1 MHQRRFLLVS
11 IRIIAIAAFVHL
23 VFSAATFAQTSNVN
37 LAWEPLSGADV
48 DRYMVYVGTA
58 PSAQDAGVYTVSGA
72 ETSYAFAATPGVLYY
87 FSVSAV
93 TSEGIESPRSEE
105 ISGAIPLLAPPGNRT
120 STVGVPIVAVH
131 LSADDPD
138 DGIVRFTHT
147 GLPPGLVLDSDT
159 GIISGI
165 PESIGTFTVEVFASD
180 DVLTSSR
187 SFEWTVRGSGSG
199 DTTAPSLTINS
210 PVPGQSVISSTLTVS
225 GTASDS
231 GLGDS
236 GILRVTVNGQLASGG
251 TASGGRTAYWSRT
264 LTLSGTSNTI
274 LVEALDGIG
283 NYAAELVT
291 VTRDAAAPSLVI
303 SSHTSGQTVTSST
316 ITVSGTASDSGR
328 GGNGISRVT
337 VNGSTASGGTS
348 TGNDTANWSRSVT
361 LSGGLNTVTVVAVD
375 GAGNARTQ
383 STSITYTPQ
392 SSQSLTIASLTSNLA
407 SPQARET
414 SIGFTAVAG
423 GGTAPYQFKWWVE
436 NGGVWSVAQDWS
448 RISTFNWQPTE
459 TATYTIAVWARSA
472 GVTTDEAQAVAQVPY
487 VIARGVSSGGSSGT
501 PLSITSLTSDRSS
514 PRSVGTT
521 INFTAAAAGGTAPYQ
536 FKWWVQSGGV
546 WNVAREW
553 GSSNTLTWQPTTAGS
568 YMVAVWVRNSGVTT
582 DASQALAQVPYVIS
596 SVVSPP
602 SDTQQL
608 SITSLTSNRSSPRP
622 VGSTINFTAA
632 AAGGMAP
639 YQFKWWVQSGG
650 VWYVAREWSTTETLS
665 WQPTTAGSYMVA
677 VWVRNAESTADASEA
692 LAQVPYVISP
702 IDGSTESDSSG
713 SSGNTPL
720 AITGLWSSRASP
732 QVPGRLITFSTA
744 ATGGRAP
751 YQFKWWVFDGSS
763 WSVAQ
768 DWSTSANLSWQPMI
782 EGMYVVAV
790 WVRNDGVTADASQG
804 LAQVPYVISP

>member
-1 MHQRRFLLVS
+1 MHPRRFLLVL
-11 IRIIAIAAFVHL
+11 IRIIAIAVFVHL

-105 ISGAIPLLAPPGNRT
+105 ISGAIPLLASPGNRT
-120 STVGVPIVAVH
+120 STVGVPIVAVY

-138 DGIVRFTHT
+138 DGIVGFTHT

-159 GIISGI
+159 GIITGI

-180 DVLTSSR
+180 GVLTSSR

-264 LTLSGTSNTI
+264 LTLSGASNTI
-274 LVEALDGIG
+274 LVEALDGMG

-316 ITVSGTASDSGR
+316 ITLSGTASDSGR

-337 VNGSTASGGTS
+337 VNGSTASGGTA

-361 LSGGLNTVTVVAVD
+361 LSSGLNTVTVVAVD

-383 STSITYTPQ
+383 SASITYTSQ
-392 SSQSLTIASLTSNLA
+392 SSQSLTITSLTSNVP
-407 SPQARET
+407 SPQARGT
-414 SIGFTAVAG
+414 SIGLTAVAS

-436 NGGVWSVAQDWS
+436 IGGVWSVAQDWGGS
-448 RISTFNWQPTE
+448 STFNWQPTE

-472 GVTTDEAQAVAQVPY
+472 GVTTDEAQAVAQLPY
-487 VIARGVSSGGSSGT
+487 VISRGVSSGSGT
-501 PLSITSLTSDRSS
+501 PLSVTSLTSDRSS

-546 WNVAREW
+546 WYVAREW
-553 GSSNTLTWQPTTAGS
+553 STSNMLTWQPTTAGS
-568 YMVAVWVRNSGVTT
+568 YMVAVWVRNSGVTI
-582 DASQALAQVPYVIS
+582 DASQALAQMPYVIS
-596 SVVSPP
+596 SVVNSPSP
-602 SDTQQL
+602 APL
-608 SITSLTSNRSSPRP
+608 SITSLTSDRSSPRP
-622 VGSTINFTAA
+622 VGTTITFAAA
-632 AAGGMAP
+632 AAGGAAP

-650 VWYVAREWSTTETLS
+650 EWYVAREWSTRDTLA
-665 WQPTTAGSYMVA
+665 WQPPEAGSYMVA
-677 VWVRNAESTADASEA
+677 VWVRNYGSTADASEA
-692 LAQVPYVISP
+692 LAQVPFVISP
-702 IDGSTESDSSG
+702 ADTSTESGSTG
-713 SSGNTPL
+713 SSGDAPL

-732 QVPGRLITFSTA
+732 QVPGRVITFSTA
-744 ATGGRAP
+744 ASGGRAP

-763 WSVAQ
+763 WSVAR
-768 DWSTSANLSWQPMI
+768 DWSTSTELTWQPMI
-782 EGMYVVAV
+782 AGTYVVAV
-790 WVRNDGVTADASQG
+790 WVRNDGVTADASEG